1 MKATIISEKKHFPVL
16 LNELIS
22 IISPLYGGT
31 FIDCTFGQG
40 GYSKEILKF
49 KKNKVIAFDR
59 DIDVKK
65 YAEKLKKKFPNKFI
79 FKNIRFSS
87 LNKDVIDNNDIKAII
102 FDLGL
107 SSLQIHDYKR
117 GISFKSK
124 SKLNMKM
131 GLNNFSADDVINKMN
146 YEDLNKIIKYF
157 GEESKSRII
166 SKLIIKNRTI
176 KPLDTQS
183 LVSIIDRAKI
193 KTSKRK
199 INNATK
205 TFQGIRMFVN
215 NEVSELVYGLVN
227 SFKVLPVGGIIA
239 VVTFHSI
246 EDKIVKYFFKHYSE
260 KNKYSRYVP
269 DKDEKKILF
278 NLVDKKPIYP
288 SVKEIK
294 INPSSRSAKLR
305 YAIKVSHN
313 SDFTNFFDKFKF
325 YLNLEKLSNKL

>member
-49 KKNKVIAFDR
+49 NKNKIIAFDR
-59 DIDVKK
+59 DPDVKK
-65 YAEKLKKKFPNKFI
+65 YAEKLKNKFYNRFV
-79 FKNIRFSS
+79 FKNIKFSS
-87 LNKDVIDNNDIKAII
+87 VNKDVIDTNDIKGII

-107 SSLQIHDYKR
+107 SSLQIHDYEK

-124 SKLNMKM
+124 SSLNMKM
-131 GLNNFSADDVINKMN
+131 GLNNYSADDVINKMD
-146 YEDLNKIIKYF
+146 YEDLNKIIKFF
-157 GEESKSRII
+157 GEENKSSQI
-166 SKLIIKNRTI
+166 SKTIIKNRTI
-176 KPLDTQS
+176 KPLDTQD
-183 LVSIIDRAKI
+183 LVSIINKI
-193 KTSKRK
+193 KIKDSNRR
-199 INNATK
+199 INKATK

-215 NEVSELVYGLVN
+215 NEVSELIYGLVN
-227 SFKVLPVGGIIA
+227 SFKILPIGGIIA

-246 EDKIVKYFFKHYSE
+246 EDKIVKYFFKYYSE
-260 KNKYSRYVP
+260 KNSYSRYLP

-278 NLVDKKPIYP
+278 KLIKKKPILP
-288 SVKEIK
+288 SLEEIK

-305 YAIKVSHN
+305 YAIKVSQN
-313 SDFTNFFDKFKF
+313 SDFSNFFEKFKF
-325 YLNLEKLSNKL
+325 YLNLEKLGNKL

>member
-117 GISFKSK
+117 GISFKSQ

-176 KPLDTQS
+176 KPLDTQG
-183 LVSIIDRAKI
+183 LVSIINKAKI
-193 KTSKRK
+193 KSSKKK
-199 INNATK
+199 INSATK

-215 NEVSELVYGLVN
+215 NEVSELIYGLVN
-227 SFKVLPVGGIIA
+227 NFNILPIGGIIA

-260 KNKYSRYVP
+260 KNSYSRYVP
-269 DKDEKKILF
+269 DREEKKLLF
-278 NLVDKKPIYP
+278 ELINKKPICP
-288 SVKEIK
+288 STEEIK
-294 INPSSRSAKLR
+294 KNPSSRSAKLR
-305 YAIKVSHN
+305 CAMKVGHN

-325 YLNLEKLSNKL
+325 YLNLEKIGNKL

>member
-117 GISFKSK
+117 GISFKSQ

-166 SKLIIKNRTI
+166 SKLIVKNRTV

-183 LVSIIDRAKI
+183 LVSIIDRAKV
-193 KTSKRK
+193 KFSKRK

-215 NEVSELVYGLVN
+215 NEVSELIYGLVN
-227 SFKVLPVGGIIA
+227 NFKILPIGGIIA
-239 VVTFHSI
+239 AVTFHSI
-246 EDKIVKYFFKHYSE
+246 EDKIVKYFFKYYSE
-260 KNKYSRYVP
+260 KSNYSRYLP
-269 DKDEKKILF
+269 DQDEKKILF
-278 NLVDKKPIYP
+278 KLINKKPIYP
-288 SVKEIK
+288 SLEEIK
-294 INPSSRSAKLR
+294 NNPSSRSAKLR
-305 YAIKVSHN
+305 CAIKVNQN
-313 SDFTNFFDKFKF
+313 SDFNSFFDKFKF
-325 YLNLEKLSNKL
+325 YLNLERLSNKL